1 MCPIKIRL
9 IQHFPVLHR
18 ELVVAARQRATYLSR
33 AGSAAILLAL
43 FAAFHS
49 IGARHPGFTGNHI
62 LNILSIIVFI
72 ECMLTGVRYTS
83 DCLSEERRE
92 GTLGLLFLTD
102 LSGWDIVAGKIAAR
116 GLRAVY
122 NLLAIFPILALT
134 LFLGGVTGEQVA
146 TICFTLFV
154 CIMFSLG
161 AGIFISSRGVR
172 ERNVLLG
179 TALFLL
185 VMSFVPPAVN
195 KIAIHLFGFYGLVD
209 ILPHFSPYHA
219 FSESGLGIPTAA
231 ADQSFR
237 SNSGEHC
244 SYRLCRVA
252 DPSSFRRT
260 DHYCAGAQR
269 RSRSVPLPR
278 SWLEPL
284 TWLARRDRIR
294 ASRMAGFILLVFG
307 FGIFARVA
315 VESRWNWAISIV
327 FFGSFLLHAFYKF
340 LITAE
345 SCRQLNEDRR
355 SGALELILA
364 TPVSTGRIV
373 RAQIRATWRVWLP
386 AMLALAFM
394 NFLWMAAP
402 VFDQDRM
409 LSILLPCSIILLVV
423 DTVVLPWRAVLQA
436 LAGEPYT
443 QTVFKV
449 FLRTN
454 VPPLAAIAFMLAFAI
469 AARTPAYAENCFIIW
484 TVLCVIY
491 SAALVAHAKYRL
503 RGFRMLAAGDRQ
515 TRRNHV
521 GRTPVP
527 QPPVLPILVR
537 N

>member
-1 MCPIKIRL
+1 M
-9 IQHFPVLHR
+9 LHR
-18 ELVVAARQRATYLSR
+18 ELVVAARQRGTYLSR

-43 FAAFHS
+43 LAAFHS

-62 LNILSIIVFI
+62 LNILSVIVFI

-134 LFLGGVTGEQVA
+134 LFLGGVTGQQVSA
-146 TICFTLFV
+146 ISFTLFV
-154 CIMFSLG
+154 CTIFSL
-161 AGIFISSRGVR
+161 AGGMFISSRGVR

-179 TALFLL
+179 TVLFLL

-195 KIAIHLFGFYGLVD
+195 KIAIHFFGFYGFVNL
-209 ILPHFSPYHA
+209 LPYLSPYHA
-219 FSESGLGIPTAA
+219 FSEAGFGLRPRLLTNLLVLSGVSVALICYAAWRIRHYFAEPIVTAREA
-231 ADQSFR
+231 KRPSR
-237 SNSGEHC
+237 RP
-244 SYRLCRVA
+244 RLR
-252 DPSSFRRT
+252 
-260 DHYCAGAQR
+260 Q
-269 RSRSVPLPR
+269 

-284 TWLARRDRIR
+284 SWLARRDRIR
-294 ASRMAGFILLVFG
+294 ASRMAGFIAVVFC
-307 FGIFARVA
+307 FGIFTRVA
-315 VESRWNWAISIV
+315 VESRWNWAISVV
-327 FFGSFLLHAFYKF
+327 FLGSYLLHAFFKF

-364 TPVSTGRIV
+364 TPVNTARIV
-373 RAQIRATWRVWLP
+373 RAQIRATWRIWFP

-402 VFDQDRM
+402 VFGHDRM
-409 LSILLPCSIILLVV
+409 LSILLPCSIILLVA

-484 TVLCVIY
+484 TVLCVVY

-503 RGFRMLAAGDRQ
+503 RGFRMLVAGDRQ

-521 GRTPVP
+521 GRTPV

-537 N
+537 S